1 MSEKVIDFS
10 EVLNRVERKFV
21 LLKDD
26 STQYANAVALM
37 NAYMISLRDLYKPE
51 KADFSHEPELYDS
64 ISKNYEDIQATATS
78 YTTYI
83 YGQLLSNPQK
93 TLMSLN
99 SIDKKLLVSIDTI
112 QKIIDN
118 PDMSDENLKN
128 KTNDLTDYFSEII
141 QIANEEI
148 VLLGF
153 LLDNLKEFKE
163 TKIKN
168 VAEDITQIL
177 NGITITDDKFK
188 DAVETLEKLKK
199 DVEKEEKEAI
209 AGVVISG
216 ISLVASLIVGGLGI
230 VAAVASGGTTLSI
243 TIAIVAGIIGSVGS
257 VGGVGYSVYELVE
270 AEKKLKAITA
280 ELDDYEEDILLITNW
295 KDEVLKCQEGID
307 DLIENLSV
315 IQGAWQDVNDGFVS
329 IKTLISEDE
338 KHLTEQNWIELK
350 AALQKVQ
357 TVSEEL
363 QTKISGMEIE
373 NQNFTKAKIE
383 IGMDE
388 QAVAKAI
395 EEAGCISFR
404 EYMLAM

>member
-10 EVLNRVERKFV
+10 EVLNRVERKFA

-51 KADFSHEPELYDS
+51 KADFNHEPDLYDS
-64 ISKNYEDIQATATS
+64 ISKNYEDIQATATE

-93 TLMSLN
+93 ALRSLS
-99 SIDKKLLVSIDTI
+99 SIDRKLSTSIETI
-112 QKIIDN
+112 QKIIDD
-118 PDMSDENLKN
+118 PDMSEDNLNN
-128 KTNDLTDYFSEII
+128 KIDDLTDYFSEII

-148 VLLGF
+148 VLLGY
-153 LLDNLKEFKE
+153 LLENLQKFKE
-163 TKIKN
+163 TKIEN

-177 NGITITDDKFK
+177 KGINITNYKFK
-188 DAVETLEKLKK
+188 DALEALEKLKK

-209 AGVVISG
+209 AGTVGSG
-216 ISLVASLIVGGLGI
+216 LLLVTALIVGGLSILSAVVSGGS
-230 VAAVASGGTTLSI
+230 AAVI
-243 TIAIVAGIIGSVGS
+243 TIAIVAGIISSGASIGSVG
-257 VGGVGYSVYELVE
+257 YNACEIVE
-270 AEKKLKAITA
+270 AKNKLEAITA

-295 KDEVLKCQEGID
+295 KDEVLKCQDGID
-307 DLIENLSV
+307 DLIENVSV
-315 IQGAWQDVNDGFVS
+315 IQGAWQDVNDGFVR
-329 IKTLISEDE
+329 IKTLILEDE

-363 QTKISGMEIE
+363 QVKISGMEIE
-373 NQNFTKAKIE
+373 NQKFTKAKIE

-395 EEAGCISFR
+395 EEAGCISFK